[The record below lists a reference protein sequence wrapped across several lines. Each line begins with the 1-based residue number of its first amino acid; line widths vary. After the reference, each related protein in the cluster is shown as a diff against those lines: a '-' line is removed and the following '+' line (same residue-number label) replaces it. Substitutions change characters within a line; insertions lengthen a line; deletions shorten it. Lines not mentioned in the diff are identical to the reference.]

1 MEISTENELKFGNMI
16 YQLKVLM
23 EMNWGIGEIG
33 LPKMQFQYAWA
44 HDNKNENIDQR
55 TLV

>member
-23 EMNWGIGEIG
+23 EMNCGIGEIG
-33 LPKMQFQYAWA
+33 LPKMQFQYPWG
-44 HDNKNENIDQR
+44 HDNKNENID
-55 TLV
+55 